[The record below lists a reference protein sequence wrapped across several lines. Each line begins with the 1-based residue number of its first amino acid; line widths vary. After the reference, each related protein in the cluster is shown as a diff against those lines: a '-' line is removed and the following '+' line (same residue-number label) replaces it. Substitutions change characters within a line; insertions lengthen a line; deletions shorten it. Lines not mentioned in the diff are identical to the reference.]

1 MNAITTTPVTQT
13 PAQERIETRNRRYK
27 YAKQN
32 ADRANALFLELS
44 KVVGVELTPEKVRN
58 LLYISR
64 SFELA
69 NDSAD
74 RSYELY
80 SDFCDRHDYKT
91 RDITFLYPYSN

>member
-1 MNAITTTPVTQT
+1 MTTTTTTKSV
-13 PAQERIETRNRRYK
+13 AQERIETRNRRYK

-32 ADRANALFLELS
+32 AERANALFLELS
-44 KVVGVELTPEKVRN
+44 KVVGVELTPEQVRN
-58 LLYISR
+58 LLYVAH

-74 RSYELY
+74 RTYELY
-80 SDFCDRHDYKT
+80 SDFCQLHDYKE